1 MNITVLCVGKIKE
14 AYLRDGI
21 GEYAKR
27 LSRYAKLTVTELA
40 DEKTPENASEA
51 ENLKIINTEG
61 DRILAKIKDSDYVCA
76 LVINGKMYS
85 SEEFS
90 DYLSKVQITSKGNL
104 VFVIGGSLGL
114 SEAVLARADDKI
126 SFSKMT
132 FPHQL
137 MRMILLEQVYR
148 GYRIMNH
155 EPYHK

>member
-27 LSRYAKLTVTELA
+27 LSRYVKLTVTELA

-61 DRILAKIKDSDYVCA
+61 DRILAKLKDSDYVCA

-90 DYLSKVQITSKGNL
+90 DYLSKAQIVSKGNL

-126 SFSKMT
+126 SFSRLT

>member
-21 GEYAKR
+21 AEYAKR
-27 LSRYAKLTVTELA
+27 LSRYARLTVTELA

-76 LVINGKMYS
+76 LAINGKMYS

-126 SFSKMT
+126 SFSRMT

-137 MRMILLEQVYR
+137 MRVILLEQTYR
-148 GYRIMNH
+148 CFNINH
-155 EPYHK
+155 NGKYHK

>member
-27 LSRYAKLTVTELA
+27 LSRYVKLTVTELA

-61 DRILAKIKDSDYVCA
+61 DRILAKLKDSDYVCA
-76 LVINGKMYS
+76 LAINGKMYS

-90 DYLSKVQITSKGNL
+90 DYLSKAQIASKGNL

-126 SFSKMT
+126 SFSRLT

>member
-27 LSRYAKLTVTELA
+27 LSRYVKLTVTELA

-76 LVINGKMYS
+76 LAINGKMYS

-90 DYLSKVQITSKGNL
+90 DYLSKVQIASKGNL

>member
-76 LVINGKMYS
+76 LAINGKMYS
-85 SEEFS
+85 SEGFS

>member
-76 LVINGKMYS
+76 LAINGKMYS

>member
-14 AYLRDGI
+14 SYLRDGI

-76 LVINGKMYS
+76 LAINGKMYS

>member
-27 LSRYAKLTVTELA
+27 LSRYVKLTVTELA

-76 LVINGKMYS
+76 LAINGKMYS

-90 DYLSKVQITSKGNL
+90 DYLSKVQIASKGNL

-126 SFSKMT
+126 SFSRMT